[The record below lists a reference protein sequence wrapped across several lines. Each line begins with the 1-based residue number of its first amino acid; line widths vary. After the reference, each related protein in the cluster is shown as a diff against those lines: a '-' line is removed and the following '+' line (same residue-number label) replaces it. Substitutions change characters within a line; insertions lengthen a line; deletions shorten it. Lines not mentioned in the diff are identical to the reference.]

1 MRYMARLAVLVCT
14 LLCGCFVGCGSPTKT
29 FESFVAKAE
38 SALKADSELQKDH
51 TFFPVKY
58 DVQQTDST
66 VSPLVAEIV
75 VTGINVPALA
85 AKQLRVQGD
94 VGPASVV
101 VANKIKVDEARA
113 KQLVEDAKRRAGPK
127 ASVGNTPE
135 ERRFARL
142 VEDASD
148 DGERT
153 YRFKYAYQDKR
164 WLLKAAE
171 SEAVDKMEMLKGVPE
186 QIQKYFTP

>member
-1 MRYMARLAVLVCT
+1 
-14 LLCGCFVGCGSPTKT
+14 
-29 FESFVAKAE
+29 
-38 SALKADSELQKDH
+38 
-51 TFFPVKY
+51 VKY